1 MASLTTRCPQC
12 GTAFKVV
19 ADQLRVR
26 QGLVRCGV
34 CSAVFDGYARLIG
47 EAESTPAAPA
57 VAHPVTPAPYSA
69 PTYLPPVTS
78 APSAPSTAAPTSP
91 APAYVQPRPPQQPT
105 HQPPAPSPQP
115 APPPYRPSTPRA
127 TEPAADDAEPP
138 WAMPRAT
145 PAEPSSNDYLRTRR
159 IAESPSHTPFDTPVQ
174 APAHAP
180 EPAVLRDRSHASR
193 RGRDDERDDE
203 QGDERA
209 HLAHR
214 NDDADRDD
222 EDRDPQA
229 GVSGRGQPYSAPY
242 RDSNG
247 DDQAAGLRA
256 AGFGYARKHANTDH
270 ADDYRSSEPHHAG
283 YRSDDYA
290 SKAYLVERDDSDDHT
305 LAGAVEQDED
315 DRPLPS
321 SSPAVAGRP
330 ARNPRFDLS
339 EDDDVP
345 RREED
350 DDGDAPYIPTPA
362 LSPWDNRREPAVF
375 TQPRAAASPADQWGR
390 TGQSARNPSPRGD
403 AAFFLNDD
411 DAATDAS
418 EHDERYA
425 PDARDIRPTRV
436 TLDDDLADDNVAR
449 DGRDDEWDEDDQD
462 AAPVVRG
469 ETRVRHA
476 GDPHAGA
483 TPPEFMDDEVE
494 RQGAFGR
501 WFWGILC
508 VLALIALALASL
520 WTYRNAIVTSAPQL
534 RPVMAQL
541 CARLGCE
548 VGYARRIDRIAILSS
563 SLQPPAGGFTSEP
576 GRNRLIM
583 RAVIRNRYNM
593 PQPLPALTLEL
604 TDFSDTIVARKVLRP
619 EMYLPAN
626 LAAQPFAAEGELS
639 VAVPIDVTDLQVNGY
654 QIGKFFP

>member
-34 CSAVFDGYARLIG
+34 CSAVFDGYARLIDG
-47 EAESTPAAPA
+47 AQGTPGVPAAPAAPA
-57 VAHPVTPAPYSA
+57 VAHPVTPPVHSA
-69 PTYLPPVTS
+69 PVPLPPVTS
-78 APSAPSTAAPTSP
+78 TSSAGAPTAP
-91 APAYVQPRPPQQPT
+91 APAPT
-105 HQPPAPSPQP
+105 APAPAPTAPVSAYAPPAPDPV
-115 APPPYRPSTPRA
+115 
-127 TEPAADDAEPP
+127 DDATPP

-145 PAEPSSNDYLRTRR
+145 PKP
-159 IAESPSHTPFDTPVQ
+159 
-174 APAHAP
+174 AP

-193 RGRDDERDDE
+193 RTRDDDD
-203 QGDERA
+203 QGDDAYR
-209 HLAHR
+209 
-214 NDDADRDD
+214 DADREPDQNHD
-222 EDRDPQA
+222 HDRDLDRYRDPDRDRGDRDPQA
-229 GVSGRGQPYSAPY
+229 GVSGRGVAYPSSY
-242 RDSNG
+242 RNSGD

-256 AGFGYARKHANTDH
+256 AGMGYVPPH
-270 ADDYRSSEPHHAG
+270 ADAGRANDYRSSEPHHTG

-290 SKAYLVERDDSDDHT
+290 SKAYLLERDDGDDHT
-305 LAGAVEQDED
+305 LAGAPDRDDDE
-315 DRPLPS
+315 RTA
-321 SSPAVAGRP
+321 SPATANWPTHQRADGHVDRTAVGTSDRNTPPVADRP

-339 EDDDVP
+339 EDDDAV
-345 RREED
+345 RDEGE
-350 DDGDAPYIPTPA
+350 GDAPYIPAPA
-362 LSPWDNRREPAVF
+362 VSPWDNRREPAVF
-375 TQPRAAASPADQWGR
+375 TQPRAANRPADQWGR
-390 TGQSARNPSPRGD
+390 TGQPARNAAPRD
-403 AAFFLNDD
+403 AAFYVDDNED
-411 DAATDAS
+411 DAPDAPAP

-425 PDARDIRPTRV
+425 PHARDIRPNRV
-436 TLDDDLADDNVAR
+436 TLDDDLADDNMAR
-449 DGRDDEWDEDDQD
+449 DGRDDEWDDEDQD
-462 AAPVVRG
+462 AGPAVRG

-476 GDPHAGA
+476 GDPYAGA

-494 RQGAFGR
+494 RQGALGR
-501 WFWGILC
+501 WFWGTLC
-508 VLALIALALASL
+508 VLALIALVLASI

-541 CARLGCE
+541 CVRLGCE

-563 SLQPPAGGFTSEP
+563 SLQPPAGGFASEP

>member
-47 EAESTPAAPA
+47 EAESVPPAPA
-57 VAHPVTPAPYSA
+57 VAHPIAPAPY
-69 PTYLPPVTS
+69 PTPVALPPVTS
-78 APSAPSTAAPTSP
+78 APPVA
-91 APAYVQPRPPQQPT
+91 
-105 HQPPAPSPQP
+105 
-115 APPPYRPSTPRA
+115 TPRA
-127 TEPAADDAEPP
+127 PVDDADPP

-145 PAEPSSNDYLRTRR
+145 PPEPSANAYLRTPRV
-159 IAESPSHTPFDTPVQ
+159 AASPASQPPFDASIP
-174 APAHAP
+174 APAPAP

-193 RGRDDERDDE
+193 RSSDDE
-203 QGDERA
+203 QDDRPP
-209 HLAHR
+209 R
-214 NDDADRDD
+214 DADAED

-229 GVSGRGQPYSAPY
+229 GVSGRGPAYPSPY
-242 RDSNG
+242 RGSGG

-256 AGFGYARKHANTDH
+256 AGFGYGRTQ
-270 ADDYRSSEPHHAG
+270 ADTERADNYHSREPHHAG

-290 SKAYLVERDDSDDHT
+290 SKDYLIERNDSDGRT
-305 LAGAVEQDED
+305 PAGTAEQDD
-315 DRPLPS
+315 DERPTPR
-321 SSPAVAGRP
+321 AEAGRGADRSP
-330 ARNPRFDLS
+330 RTPVRNPRFDLS
-339 EDDDVP
+339 DDDVP
-345 RREED
+345 SRREDEDED
-350 DDGDAPYIPTPA
+350 DGPYAPAPA
-362 LSPWDNRREPAVF
+362 VSPWDNRREPAVF
-375 TQPRAAASPADQWGR
+375 TQPRAAVGPADQWGR
-390 TGQSARNPSPRGD
+390 TGQPARNAGPRD
-403 AAFFLNDD
+403 AAFYLDD
-411 DAATDAS
+411 DDTPGADAR

-449 DGRDDEWDEDDQD
+449 DGRDDEWDDDDQD

-469 ETRVRHA
+469 ETRVRQS

-494 RQGAFGR
+494 RQSTFGR
-501 WFWGILC
+501 WFWGTLC
-508 VLALIALALASL
+508 VVALIALALASI

-541 CARLGCE
+541 CARMGCE

-563 SLQPPAGGFTSEP
+563 SLQPPAGGFTTEP

-626 LAAQPFAAEGELS
+626 VAAQPFAAEGELS